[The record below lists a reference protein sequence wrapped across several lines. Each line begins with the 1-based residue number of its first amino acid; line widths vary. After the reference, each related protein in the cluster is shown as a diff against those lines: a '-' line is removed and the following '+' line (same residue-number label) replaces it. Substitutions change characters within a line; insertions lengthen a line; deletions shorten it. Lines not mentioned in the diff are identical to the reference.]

1 MADEVHAAAVAAG
14 RQATSSEISLKRALT
29 LPHAVLYGMGVTVG
43 AGIYVLI
50 GGRARRHA
58 RATRLRHRGDPH
70 GPREL
75 GFRIE
80 PEPGDVTVRH
90 VVLAIQ

>member
-14 RQATSSEISLKRALT
+14 RQAASSEVSLKRALT

-50 GGRARRHA
+50 GAAAA
-58 RATRLRHRGDPH
+58 RAGMHAPAGAL
-70 GPREL
+70 
-75 GFRIE
+75 
-80 PEPGDVTVRH
+80 
-90 VVLAIQ
+90 

>member
-14 RQATSSEISLKRALT
+14 HEATASEVSLKRALT

-50 GGRARRHA
+50 GAA
-58 RATRLRHRGDPH
+58 
-70 GPREL
+70 
-75 GFRIE
+75 
-80 PEPGDVTVRH
+80 DVKGIDLKGSVSPL
-90 VVLAIQ
+90 VQ